1 MRVGG
6 VNFAATHP
14 IFLLPSVLY
23 SSTGVHEL
31 FLKEPESKYFRLLG
45 HTLCHNSAVVVGPTD
60 NS

>member
-31 FLKEPESKYFRLLG
+31 FLKKPDSKYLRLAG
-45 HTLCHNSAVVVGPTD
+45 HTLCHNSAVVVSSID